1 MGEPLKR
8 IYLAGDGPTVTMHE
22 FLKVSYLLSPLLV
35 GLTAHGICIRFGWL
49 RSLTQPIDAGRTLRG
64 RQLFGNNKTYRGV
77 VAVALGTAVGVGF
90 QIALHWRGVAR
101 GWELLDYGSAT
112 VVGLGLAMG
121 AAAMLAELPNSFL
134 KRQLGIGPGAAAGGV
149 RGGVFYLLD
158 QVDMLAGVW
167 LVLGFVLTVTVARV
181 LWSVVFLFIAHQ
193 VLTVLGY
200 WLGMRATAR

>member
-1 MGEPLKR
+1 M
-8 IYLAGDGPTVTMHE
+8 DQ

-64 RQLFGNNKTYRGV
+64 RELFGNNKTSRGV
-77 VAVALGTAVGVGF
+77 GAVALGTAVGVGF

-121 AAAMLAELPNSFL
+121 AAAMLAELPNSML
-134 KRQLGIGPGAAAGGV
+134 KRQLGIAPGMAGGGV
-149 RGGVFYLLD
+149 WSAVFYLLD

-167 LVLGFVLTVTVARV
+167 LVLGFMITATVTRV
-181 LWSVVFLFIAHQ
+181 LWSVVFLFIAH
-193 VLTVLGY
+193 
-200 WLGMRATAR
+200 

>member
-1 MGEPLKR
+1 
-8 IYLAGDGPTVTMHE
+8 A
-22 FLKVSYLLSPLLV
+22 
-35 GLTAHGICIRFGWL
+35 
-49 RSLTQPIDAGRTLRG
+49 
-64 RQLFGNNKTYRGV
+64 RQLSDNTKTCRGV

-149 RGGVFYLLD
+149 RGGVVYLLE
-158 QVDMLAGVW
+158 QGDMLYRQSGV
-167 LVLGFVLTVTVARV
+167 
-181 LWSVVFLFIAHQ
+181 
-193 VLTVLGY
+193 
-200 WLGMRATAR
+200 

>member
-1 MGEPLKR
+1 M
-8 IYLAGDGPTVTMHE
+8 DE

-49 RSLTQPIDAGRTLRG
+49 RSLAQPIDAGRTLRG
-64 RQLFGNNKTYRGV
+64 RHLFGANKTYRGV
-77 VAVALGTAVGVGF
+77 VAVALGTAVGIGF
-90 QIALHWRGVAR
+90 QIALHCGGVAR
-101 GWELLDYGSAT
+101 GWELLDYGSAA

-149 RGGVFYLLD
+149 WGGVFYLLD

>member
-1 MGEPLKR
+1 M
-8 IYLAGDGPTVTMHE
+8 DE

-35 GLTAHGICIRFGWL
+35 GLTAHGICIRLGWL
-49 RSLTQPIDAGRTLRG
+49 RSLARPIDAGATPRG
-64 RQLFGNNKTYRGV
+64 RQLFGANKTYRGV
-77 VAVALGTAVGVGF
+77 VAVALGTAVGVVL
-90 QIALHWRGVAR
+90 QVALHRGGVAR
-101 GWELLDYGSAT
+101 GSELLDYGSIA
-112 VVGLGLAMG
+112 VVGLGLAIG

-134 KRQLGIGPGAAAGGV
+134 KRQLGVAPGAAGRGV
-149 RGGVFYLLD
+149 WSAVFYVLD

-200 WLGMRATAR
+200 RLGMRATAR